1 MEETLAIKK
10 HREWNG
16 KIEVVPKAPV
26 STSEE
31 LSIAYT
37 PGVAEACLAIRDNK
51 EESFN
56 LTARNNMIAVVT
68 DGTAILGLGDIGPEA
83 GMPVME
89 GKCALFKAYGGVNA
103 VPLCLDTKDTEEIIR
118 TVKILAPSFGGINLE
133 DIAAPRCFEIE
144 TRLKQELNMPIFHD
158 DQHGTAIVVGAAL
171 INALK
176 IVKKDVHDITVAI
189 SGAGA
194 AGTAIGKFLLN
205 MGVKDVVFCNSKG
218 IIDRKQK
225 YNSKALE
232 ELSLISNKENISGT
246 LRDAMKG
253 KDLFVG
259 VSVAGLVDQ
268 DMVRSMAKDP
278 IVFALANP
286 VPEIS
291 YEDALAAGAKVVGT
305 GSSKSPNQI
314 NNVLVFPGMFRGSMD
329 VRAKEINFDM
339 MVAASY
345 GIAETISED
354 ELKPDYIIPF
364 AYNKKAHENVIK
376 RVREAAIKT
385 KVNQI

>member
-314 NNVLVFPGMFRGSMD
+314 NNVLVFPGIYKQVGN
-329 VRAKEINFDM
+329 IL
-339 MVAASY
+339 
-345 GIAETISED
+345 I
-354 ELKPDYIIPF
+354 L
-364 AYNKKAHENVIK
+364 
-376 RVREAAIKT
+376 
-385 KVNQI
+385 